1 ELEVLTRLARR
12 WSNKEIAADLQ
23 VTPETVK
30 THLSHLSAKLSVTG
44 RRAAVSRAEELGLLP
59 RGPSAHP

>member
-1 ELEVLTRLARR
+1 VLARLGRR

-30 THLSHLSAKLSVTG
+30 THVAHLCAKLGAAG
-44 RRAAVSRAEELGLLP
+44 RREAVGRAAALGLLP
-59 RGPSAHP
+59 PT